1 MRREEERG
9 AERLRMEESI
19 QISRDGQRVYD
30 GRNEYELGRGRG
42 DGGMNDY
49 RSREGRIPP
58 QDYGRRASHSS
69 ETATIN
75 FFHDD
80 REEEWEEEVIEEKR
94 SKSFNFTHT
103 IDPIDRRDD
112 RIGGIERRLRTLE
125 EERIEEERRVEERRE
140 YERENRRNPHPLP
153 VQRNTSTQ
161 SMAVDYSSR
170 DFHQSLAAI
179 DAASRERG
187 ERDGVRV
194 THQGDTTI
202 VTEHRDPYS
211 FYWQLDQTRRPDS
224 PPRPRPPATDYII
237 DEEEVIETVLS
248 PHSHDSGVISES
260 QYSRPIPLPPRSL
273 PTPVIERDDSPH
285 RPLPNGWEKH
295 QDPSG
300 FSYYWHVDSGKI
312 QRDPPR
318 VISPPPPSPPPQ
330 PSTPVY
336 APPSRPTPQPPR
348 VSPPPP
354 QIIQLPPQQ
363 PVIEEHAFKQTTTKR
378 RVENEESVEDGKV
391 EEVNSKSIR
400 FAVRSLGWI
409 EIGEEEI
416 SAERSSK
423 AVNGAIAQLSN
434 GLGMEDGVAKWGDG
448 RELIMEMDD
457 NELRLLDPHSMNII
471 HTEKIHNIRVWG
483 VGRENGRDFAYVAR
497 ERGSRRLLCHVF
509 RCDTPAKTIAN
520 TLRDICRRIVRGT
533 STAESITSDRRLV
546 RSSEL
551 TAVDEPKKLI
561 RCHFIG
567 VTQVPRAN
575 GIDVLNDAVDRLVSQ
590 VGRHQWIL
598 SDVSIAP
605 STLIISEVNGSEIAT
620 CRVRYL
626 SFLGIGRDIKH
637 CAFIMQV
644 SSDSF
649 LCYVFH
655 VEPSAAIM
663 AKTIEAACKL
673 RYQKLLDAHRPD
685 HLSIG
690 KEECDTSLL
699 SPSSPIPNLSIP
711 PSHSLPISF
720 NPSSPS
726 IPSSLPSSSS
736 FDHSRLQVWY
746 NTVRGAFSRLPSLSL

>member
-1 MRREEERG
+1 MRREEEKA
-9 AERLRMEESI
+9 AERMRMEESI
-19 QISRDGQRVYD
+19 LISRDGRRVYD
-30 GRNEYELGRGRG
+30 GRNEYEVGRGGGEGRG
-42 DGGMNDY
+42 DY
-49 RSREGRIPP
+49 RSRDGRLPTE
-58 QDYGRRASHSS
+58 DRRASHSS

-80 REEEWEEEVIEEKR
+80 REDEWEEEVIEEKR
-94 SKSFNFTHT
+94 SKSFNFTHS
-103 IDPIDRRDD
+103 IEPIERRDD
-112 RIGGIERRLRTLE
+112 RIGGIERRLRSLE
-125 EERIEEERRVEERRE
+125 EEGREERGSRRH
-140 YERENRRNPHPLP
+140 RPPPPPPLIRNSSSH
-153 VQRNTSTQ
+153 

-170 DFHQSLAAI
+170 DFQQSLAAI
-179 DAASRERG
+179 DAASR

-211 FYWQLDQTRRPDS
+211 FYWQLDQARRPDS

-237 DEEEVIETVLS
+237 DEEEVQETVLS
-248 PHSHDSGVISES
+248 PHSHDSGVVSES
-260 QYSRPIPLPPRSL
+260 QYSRPVPLPPRSL
-273 PTPVIERDDSPH
+273 PTPVMERDDSPH
-285 RPLPNGWEKH
+285 RPLPAGWEKH

-318 VISPPPPSPPPQ
+318 VPPPARSITPPPQ
-330 PSTPVY
+330 PSPPVY

-378 RVENEESVEDGKV
+378 RVENEESVEDGRV
-391 EEVNSKSIR
+391 EEAVVKPVR
-400 FAVRSLGWI
+400 FAVRSLGWV
-409 EIGEEEI
+409 EMGEEEI

-434 GLGMEDGVAKWGDG
+434 GRGMEDGVARWGDG
-448 RELIMEMDD
+448 RELIMEMDE
-457 NELRLLDPHSMNII
+457 NELRLLDPHEMNLL

-520 TLRDICRRIVRGT
+520 TLRDICRKIVRG
-533 STAESITSDRRLV
+533 SGAESVTSERRLV

-605 STLIISEVNGSEIAT
+605 STLIISEVTGAEIAS

-655 VEPSAAIM
+655 VEPSAAVM

-690 KEECDTSLL
+690 KEECGSPLLFPSPMSNLPPLSL
-699 SPSSPIPNLSIP
+699 P
-711 PSHSLPISF
+711 PSHSLPLSL
-720 NPSSPS
+720 NSASPS
-726 IPSSLPSSSS
+726 FSPTLSSLPSSSS
-736 FDHSRLQVWY
+736 FDQSRLQVWY
-746 NTVRGAFSRLPSLSL
+746 NSLRGAFSRLPSLSH

>member
-1 MRREEERG
+1 
-9 AERLRMEESI
+9 
-19 QISRDGQRVYD
+19 
-30 GRNEYELGRGRG
+30 
-42 DGGMNDY
+42 
-49 RSREGRIPP
+49 
-58 QDYGRRASHSS
+58 SS
-69 ETATIN
+69 
-75 FFHDD
+75 
-80 REEEWEEEVIEEKR
+80 
-94 SKSFNFTHT
+94 
-103 IDPIDRRDD
+103 
-112 RIGGIERRLRTLE
+112 LE
-125 EERIEEERRVEERRE
+125 
-140 YERENRRNPHPLP
+140 
-153 VQRNTSTQ
+153 

-179 DAASRERG
+179 DAASRDG
-187 ERDGVRV
+187 GRDGVRV
-194 THQGDTTI
+194 TQQGDTTI

-211 FYWQLDQTRRPDS
+211 FYWQLDQTRRAES
-224 PPRPRPPATDYII
+224 PPRSRPPPTDYVI
-237 DEEEVIETVLS
+237 DEEEVQETILS
-248 PHSHDSGVISES
+248 PHSHDSGVITES
-260 QYSRPIPLPPRSL
+260 QYSRPVLPPPPRPL
-273 PTPVIERDDSPH
+273 PTPLIERDDSPH
-285 RPLPNGWEKH
+285 RPLPSGWEQH

-300 FSYYWHVDSGKI
+300 YSYYWHVDSGKI

-318 VISPPPPSPPPQ
+318 VSPPARSITPPPPPSP
-330 PSTPVY
+330 PVY

-378 RVENEESVEDGKV
+378 RVENEESVEDGVTV
-391 EEVNSKSIR
+391 EEQPHKAVR
-400 FAVRSLGWI
+400 FAVRSLGWV
-409 EIGEEEI
+409 EIGEEEM
-416 SAERSSK
+416 SAERSSR
-423 AVNGAIAQLSN
+423 AVNAAIAQLSN
-434 GLGMEDGVAKWGDG
+434 GRGMEDGVAKWGDG

-457 NELRLLDPHSMNII
+457 NELRLLDPHSMASI

-497 ERGSRRLLCHVF
+497 ERGSRRFLCHVF
-509 RCDTPAKTIAN
+509 RCDTPAKAIAN
-520 TLRDICRRIVRGT
+520 TLRDICRRLVKGSGT
-533 STAESITSDRRLV
+533 ESVTSERRLV

-551 TAVDEPKKLI
+551 AVAVDEPKKLL

-575 GIDVLNDAVDRLVSQ
+575 GIEVLNDAVDRLVSQ
-590 VGRHQWIL
+590 VGRDRWIL

-649 LCYVFH
+649 MCYVFH
-655 VEPSAAIM
+655 VEPTAAVM

-690 KEECDTSLL
+690 KEECGLPLSSL
-699 SPSSPIPNLSIP
+699 SPASPPIGSSLPSSLP
-711 PSHSLPISF
+711 PSHSLPLSL
-720 NPSSPS
+720 NPISPS
-726 IPSSLPSSSS
+726 IPSPPSSLPSSSS
-736 FDHSRLQVWY
+736 FDQSRLQVWY
-746 NTVRGAFSRLPSLSL
+746 ESLRGAFSRLPTLS